1 MSEDRLRNPKNGHGR
16 RFHAWAAAVRAC
28 AAIQALAQESW
39 EMEQALERLRR
50 SPNPDPATIR
60 KVTLDL
66 RARRFEV
73 ERVIAALPSL
83 DEIGRTGRAGG
94 PASAR
99 RPAGGG
105 GPSAPGSTGGTT

>member
-1 MSEDRLRNPKNGHGR
+1 MGTGDGSTRGLPRFVPAR
-16 RFHAWAAAVRAC
+16 RFKPSP
-28 AAIQALAQESW
+28 QESW